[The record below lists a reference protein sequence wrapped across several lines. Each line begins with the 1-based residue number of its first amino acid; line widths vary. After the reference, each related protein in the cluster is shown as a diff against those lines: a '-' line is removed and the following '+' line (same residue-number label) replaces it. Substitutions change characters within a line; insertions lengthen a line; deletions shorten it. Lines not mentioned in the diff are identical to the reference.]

1 MRDDSFGW
9 MVGPGTLEEKLHEY
23 ERREGYVPLAE
34 LELPPWRRVRRQ
46 CRTCPGTATSLIRS
60 DRLFWWTC
68 EAHYEETMDELTEA
82 NGGAVGLSARMDW
95 GRWVRSLYWR
105 PRNRIR
111 SMLDGWQRPG
121 RTGRPRKQHTEEE
134 T

>member
-82 NGGAVGLSARMDW
+82 NGGPLLAPSHRVDVG
-95 GRWVRSLYWR
+95 
-105 PRNRIR
+105 
-111 SMLDGWQRPG
+111 QRPG